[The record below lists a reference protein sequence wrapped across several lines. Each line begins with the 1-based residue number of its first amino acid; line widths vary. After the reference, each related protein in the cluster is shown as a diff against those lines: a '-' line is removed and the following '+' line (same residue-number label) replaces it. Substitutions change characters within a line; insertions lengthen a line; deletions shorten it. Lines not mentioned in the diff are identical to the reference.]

1 MKSTDQ
7 IEKECK
13 ELIEKCHW
21 RQNVHGVYIC
31 AGAVSPC
38 ACEIDGGRCD
48 TLINYFKDLR
58 KEDKENG

>member
-21 RQNVHGVYIC
+21 RQKVHGVYIC
-31 AGAVSPC
+31 AGAVAPC
-38 ACEIDGGRCD
+38 AHEIDQGRCD
-48 TLINYFKDLR
+48 TLINYFNNLR

>member
-13 ELIEKCHW
+13 EIIEKCHW
-21 RQNVHGVYIC
+21 RQKVHGVDIC
-31 AGAVSPC
+31 TGAVGPC
-38 ACEIDGGRCD
+38 AHEIDQGKCD
-48 TLINYFKDLR
+48 TLIKYFNNLR